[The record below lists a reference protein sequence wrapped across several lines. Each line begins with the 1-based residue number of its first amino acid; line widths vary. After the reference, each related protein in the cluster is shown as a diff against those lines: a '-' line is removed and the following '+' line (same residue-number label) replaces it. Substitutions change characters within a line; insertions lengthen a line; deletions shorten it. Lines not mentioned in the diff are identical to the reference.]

1 MTQQSIL
8 GRVYNEVK
16 QRPLS
21 AGEQYGRK
29 IGGPSLIGGAKSQI
43 LITTK

>member
-16 QRPLS
+16 QRGPCQQVDNM
-21 AGEQYGRK
+21 EGRLEDLA
-29 IGGPSLIGGAKSQI
+29 S
-43 LITTK
+43 